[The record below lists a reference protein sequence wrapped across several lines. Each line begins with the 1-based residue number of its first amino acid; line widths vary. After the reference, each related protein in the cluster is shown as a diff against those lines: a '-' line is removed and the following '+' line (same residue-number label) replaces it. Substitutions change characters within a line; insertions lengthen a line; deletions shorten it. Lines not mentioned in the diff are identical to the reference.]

1 MFEKLKNKLDTILTF
16 CVIVGMVFGALA
28 IFATKSEVVAI
39 ADQIQ
44 VNTLNDQLRETN
56 SAIIQTDKQLMWL
69 EQKLAK
75 KGRDCNLD
83 SRWRELRG
91 ELDLLKLQ
99 RTTLMQ
105 QIKEKKA
112 SK

>member
-1 MFEKLKNKLDTILTF
+1 
-16 CVIVGMVFGALA
+16 
-28 IFATKSEVVAI
+28 
-39 ADQIQ
+39 
-44 VNTLNDQLRETN
+44 
-56 SAIIQTDKQLMWL
+56 MWL